1 MLKKFVITSFN
12 CFIFVP
18 FCQIILTT
26 VNLSILNRRN
36 LTMEK
41 VTNVAE
47 ICNLIRNKLIEYG
60 VQEHTA
66 WYDYNQNYR
75 PVIYFFLNNEME
87 YNSKILARY
96 QELVQKSLKRQP
108 LIFLLSEIFLF
119 FVFSTSFMAE
129 SQASI
134 HLDL

>member
-1 MLKKFVITSFN
+1 
-12 CFIFVP
+12 
-18 FCQIILTT
+18 
-26 VNLSILNRRN
+26 
-36 LTMEK
+36 MEK

-119 FVFSTSFMAE
+119 FVFSTSFMAK

>member
-1 MLKKFVITSFN
+1 
-12 CFIFVP
+12 
-18 FCQIILTT
+18 
-26 VNLSILNRRN
+26 
-36 LTMEK
+36 MEK

-66 WYDYNQNYR
+66 WYNYNQNYR

-119 FVFSTSFMAE
+119 FLFSTSFTAK
-129 SQASI
+129 SQASS

>member
-1 MLKKFVITSFN
+1 
-12 CFIFVP
+12 
-18 FCQIILTT
+18 
-26 VNLSILNRRN
+26 
-36 LTMEK
+36 MEK

-66 WYDYNQNYR
+66 WYNYNQNYR

-96 QELVQKSLKRQP
+96 QELVQKMICSLLGRQ
-108 LIFLLSEIFLF
+108 
-119 FVFSTSFMAE
+119 VK
-129 SQASI
+129 
-134 HLDL
+134 

>member
-1 MLKKFVITSFN
+1 
-12 CFIFVP
+12 
-18 FCQIILTT
+18 
-26 VNLSILNRRN
+26 
-36 LTMEK
+36 MEK

-119 FVFSTSFMAE
+119 SFSQLALWQNLKPVSICIFDKIISSLSSHFVQIKGLVVKFNRLL
-129 SQASI
+129 QV
-134 HLDL
+134 

>member
-1 MLKKFVITSFN
+1 
-12 CFIFVP
+12 
-18 FCQIILTT
+18 
-26 VNLSILNRRN
+26 
-36 LTMEK
+36 MEK

-66 WYDYNQNYR
+66 WYNYNQNYR

-96 QELVQKSLKRQP
+96 QELVICS
-108 LIFLLSEIFLF
+108 LLSRQ
-119 FVFSTSFMAE
+119 VK
-129 SQASI
+129 
-134 HLDL
+134 